1 MSMLDWFLGI
11 PGVDPGDD
19 IPPTIVISS
28 AATSPVGSTIQI
40 TAVASEPVYNL
51 LAGGIAGT
59 GCVIS
64 NLQTADNITWTFDA
78 TPDFSG
84 DMSVQIPAGV
94 CTDKADNLNAAS
106 NSLTLQIAKVYG
118 VSWDK
123 GSSPVLT
130 RTDDAVGMTANAG
143 VDATPVV
150 NDFDTAQI
158 FGDITEVADAAG
170 NTLVRIPKFYIKKA
184 DGVGSKTWQISYSS
198 ARLGDG
204 AYLPW
209 CFWDFTNGVALPHI
223 DIGKYP
229 ATLSADNKLE
239 SKPGKYPLIN
249 KNIVEMRGYAEANGA
264 SYQQMDIHAVD
275 VLQTLFYV
283 EFATL
288 NCQAIMAGYTAGQY
302 SASHTATVAE
312 NNTNRIIVATAT
324 ANLYA
329 VGQAISVGTSLG
341 GNQIFYGRTITSI
354 DVYDAS
360 NKALVFD
367 GATVNIAVGNIVYNT
382 GWLNDFSGW
391 ITASSGS
398 LVSNSSGK
406 YPCVYRGIE
415 NPYGNIWQFVDG
427 LNINEY
433 QAWVALNAD
442 DYASNLFA
450 APYVSLSYVDHNA
463 DGYVTAMGWDA
474 TKPYAALPT
483 AVGGA
488 AATHYADNCYRG
500 TGQRI
505 ALLGGYWG
513 NASNAGLS
521 CWNLD
526 SASSLANVALG
537 ARLLRKAL

>member
-184 DGVGSKTWQISYSS
+184 
-198 ARLGDG
+198 
-204 AYLPW
+204 
-209 CFWDFTNGVALPHI
+209 
-223 DIGKYP
+223 
-229 ATLSADNKLE
+229 
-239 SKPGKYPLIN
+239 
-249 KNIVEMRGYAEANGA
+249 
-264 SYQQMDIHAVD
+264 
-275 VLQTLFYV
+275 
-283 EFATL
+283 
-288 NCQAIMAGYTAGQY
+288 
-302 SASHTATVAE
+302 E
-312 NNTNRIIVATAT
+312 N
-324 ANLYA
+324 
-329 VGQAISVGTSLG
+329 
-341 GNQIFYGRTITSI
+341 
-354 DVYDAS
+354 
-360 NKALVFD
+360 
-367 GATVNIAVGNIVYNT
+367 
-382 GWLNDFSGW
+382 
-391 ITASSGS
+391 
-398 LVSNSSGK
+398 
-406 YPCVYRGIE
+406 
-415 NPYGNIWQFVDG
+415 
-427 LNINEY
+427 
-433 QAWVALNAD
+433 
-442 DYASNLFA
+442 
-450 APYVSLSYVDHNA
+450 
-463 DGYVTAMGWDA
+463 
-474 TKPYAALPT
+474 
-483 AVGGA
+483 
-488 AATHYADNCYRG
+488 
-500 TGQRI
+500 
-505 ALLGGYWG
+505 
-513 NASNAGLS
+513 
-521 CWNLD
+521 
-526 SASSLANVALG
+526 
-537 ARLLRKAL
+537 